1 MPEEFVIVHTEWG
14 RRWSGGTKQVA
25 LLLEG
30 LAQRGVKSYLVCQ
43 EGSMI
48 AERMQGKVPLKT
60 FNLRGE
66 HDLRTWLD
74 FARWLKVFWER
85 QSSLNHTLLVHVH
98 SRRGA
103 FPTLLVTRLLKLPTV
118 LHWRVAAPLNM
129 PVKRLANAVIVISEA
144 ARNYAVRAGMAQEK
158 VFLVRSAIHVEDFRR
173 PGEEVPR
180 DLRRQLGILE
190 EAFVIAETARMAP
203 GKGHDVIL
211 KAIVELP
218 PSERPIVL
226 MAGNGHEGEKL
237 QRLAENLGLN
247 QFVRFTGFI
256 DDVRTVLWASN
267 VFVHVPNFFP
277 EGVSVAILEAMAA
290 GLPVI
295 ASKVGGIPEV
305 VKNGETGLIV
315 PPNDPKA
322 LAEAI
327 NELRKD
333 KALCEKIGK
342 QAQEWVRKHHDARQ
356 LPDRVIQV
364 YSQVTA
370 KKIVGS

>member
-1 MPEEFVIVHTEWG
+1 
-14 RRWSGGTKQVA
+14 
-25 LLLEG
+25 
-30 LAQRGVKSYLVCQ
+30 
-43 EGSMI
+43 
-48 AERMQGKVPLKT
+48 
-60 FNLRGE
+60 
-66 HDLRTWLD
+66 
-74 FARWLKVFWER
+74 
-85 QSSLNHTLLVHVH
+85 
-98 SRRGA
+98 A

-158 VFLVRSAIHVEDFRR
+158 VFLIRSAIHVEDFRR

-180 DLRRQLGILE
+180 DLRRQLGIPE

-247 QFVRFTGFI
+247 QFVRFTGFV

-305 VKNGETGLIV
+305 VRNGETGLIV

-342 QAQEWVRKHHDARQ
+342 QAQEWVREHHDARQ

-364 YSQVTA
+364 YNQVTA